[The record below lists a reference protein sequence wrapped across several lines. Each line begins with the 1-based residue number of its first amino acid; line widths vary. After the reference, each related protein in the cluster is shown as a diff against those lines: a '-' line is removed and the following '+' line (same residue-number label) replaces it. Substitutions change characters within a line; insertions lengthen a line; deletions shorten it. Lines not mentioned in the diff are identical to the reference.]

1 MPANHPM
8 HAWLAFAIPPDSY
21 PCVTLQA
28 DGLSRGDEEEGEGDG
43 MEDDEMDGEEGY
55 GEDGGRS
62 LREGVPSIQG
72 EPKRA
77 GISERCGRGS

>member
-1 MPANHPM
+1 
-8 HAWLAFAIPPDSY
+8 
-21 PCVTLQA
+21 
-28 DGLSRGDEEEGEGDG
+28 